1 MIFFDLEKAFD
12 NIDHSI
18 MIQILE
24 ESNIKR
30 NTLNII
36 KLLFNSFHFTIQGNE
51 TGVNTIGVPQGSS
64 TSPIFFIIYINE
76 VINRINQ
83 LNRKEGMIKL
93 YVDDI
98 CVRAYS
104 E

>member
-12 NIDHSI
+12 NIDHTI

-36 KLLFNSFHFTIQGNE
+36 KLLFNSFQFTIQGNE

-64 TSPIFFIIYINE
+64 KSPIFFIIYINE

-83 LNRKEGMIKL
+83 
-93 YVDDI
+93 
-98 CVRAYS
+98 
-104 E
+104 